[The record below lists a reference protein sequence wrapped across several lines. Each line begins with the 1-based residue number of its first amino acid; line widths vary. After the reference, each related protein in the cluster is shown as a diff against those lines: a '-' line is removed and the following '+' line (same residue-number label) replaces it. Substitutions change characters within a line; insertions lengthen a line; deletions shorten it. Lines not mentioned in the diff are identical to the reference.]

1 LTFLNPIALIGLL
14 AAGIPI
20 LLHIFNLR
28 KLKTI
33 EFSTLSFLKEL
44 QKTKIRRLKLRQLLL
59 LVLRTL
65 LVILIVFAFSRP
77 TLKGSLPG
85 GLAEQAK
92 TTAVI
97 VFDDSQSMT
106 ASDEQGELLHQAK
119 NAANAVLDLFKDGD
133 EVFLLKLSD
142 VQVEGSPEIPS
153 TRRGFPAIRSAINE
167 IKPSSVHRTIE
178 DALRFTSRLLAAS
191 QNFNKEVYL
200 ISDFQSGSLESK
212 THTVKTSEKLFT
224 QTTQFFLI
232 PLGKRELQNVSIES
246 IAIPSTIFEVNKPFT
261 VKAKLINHGTSNLQ
275 NHIVSI
281 YQDGSR
287 VGQKGIDI
295 LAGQS
300 VETEF
305 TLVPK
310 HPGFI
315 EGKMELED
323 DDLEFDNTRFFTVH
337 IPEELHVLLVGNTLD
352 LTYLHIAL
360 DTRLTDSSVSLKIN
374 QITYDRFSSSHL
386 NNTDVVILSNLHELT
401 HDQSFAL
408 KMFLQNGGGMIFFP
422 GAQTTSD
429 AFNTTIAVPLGIS
442 TVSTATDII
451 KSQLTNS
458 FIEFDKVDLHHPLFT
473 GMFEEAEVKQSA
485 GTSHRQRVL
494 ESPHINK
501 SFLFSPTSKS
511 QSIITLTNGYPF
523 LMEEQVGGGHVLL
536 FSVAAN
542 TEWSDLPLKGL
553 FVLLVHRS
561 LAYLVQESAME
572 HSLLVDEEAII
583 HLRTAIPLKLTITKP
598 GGMQIFINP
607 QQVAAERSIRFSDND
622 LPGFY
627 TIASDNL
634 ILDKFVV
641 NVDPDESNTTPSD
654 EKHRDNMF
662 RRIGIVNQS
671 IHKVNQMQ
679 EVQHIITESRLGTE
693 LWKQFLLAALLIA
706 IIEMFVARDNKRYHS
721 STVKQINNMKDSI

>member
-1 LTFLNPIALIGLL
+1 MTFLNPIALIGLL

-65 LVILIVFAFSRP
+65 LVILVVFAFSRP
-77 TLKGSLPG
+77 TMKGSLPG
-85 GLAEQAK
+85 GLADQAK

-106 ASDEQGELLHQAK
+106 ARDEQGELLHQAK
-119 NAANAVLDLFKDGD
+119 NAAIAITNLLKDGD

-142 VQVEGSPEIPS
+142 VPVEGTFEIPS
-153 TRRGFPAIRSAINE
+153 AQRNFPAIRSTINE

-178 DALRFTSRLLAAS
+178 DALRFTAHLLASS

-212 THTVKTSEKLFT
+212 THAVKTSEKLFA
-224 QTTQFFLI
+224 QTTQLFLI

-246 IAIPSTIFEVNKPFT
+246 IEIPSTIFEVNKPFT
-261 VKAKLINHGTSNLQ
+261 VKAKLTNHGTSNLQ
-275 NHIVSI
+275 NHVVSV

-295 LAGQS
+295 QAGQS

-315 EGKMELED
+315 EGKIELED

-337 IPEELHVLLVGNTLD
+337 IPEELHVLLVGNASD
-352 LTYLHIAL
+352 LTYLHITLA
-360 DTRLTDSSVSLKIN
+360 TRLADSSASLKIN
-374 QITYDRFSSSHL
+374 QITYDSFSSSKL
-386 NNTDVVILSNLHELT
+386 NNTDVVVLSNLHELT
-401 HDQSFAL
+401 YDQSLAL
-408 KMFLQNGGGMIFFP
+408 KIYLQNGGGMIFFP
-422 GAQTTSD
+422 GAQTTSN
-429 AFNTTIAVPLGIS
+429 AFNSAVAVPLGIS
-442 TVSTATDII
+442 TVTTSTDSLKMQSA
-451 KSQLTNS
+451 NS
-458 FIEFDKVDLHHPLFT
+458 FIEFDKVDLRHPLFT
-473 GMFEEAEVKQSA
+473 GMFEETEVRQSA
-485 GTSHRQRVL
+485 GTTHRQRVL
-494 ESPHINK
+494 ESPRISRSFHFVPTPK
-501 SFLFSPTSKS
+501 SR
-511 QSIITLTNGYPF
+511 SIITLTNGYTF

-553 FVLLVHRS
+553 FVPLVYRS
-561 LAYLVQESAME
+561 LAYLVQEATME
-572 HSLLVDEEAII
+572 HSLLVDEETTI
-583 HLRTAIPLKLTITKP
+583 HLRKAVPPKLTVTKP
-598 GGMQIFINP
+598 DGMQIFINP
-607 QQVAAERSIRFSDND
+607 QQVVAERSIRFSDNE
-622 LPGFY
+622 LPGLY
-627 TIASDNL
+627 TVASGDL

-641 NVDPDESNTTPSD
+641 NVDPDESNTMPSD
-654 EKHRDNMF
+654 EKHRDSMF
-662 RRIGIVNQS
+662 RRIGIADNS
-671 IHKVNQMQ
+671 IHIVNQMQ
-679 EVQHIITESRLGTE
+679 EVQRIITESRLGTE
-693 LWKQFLLAALLIA
+693 LWKQFLITALFIA
-706 IIEMFVARDNKRYHS
+706 IIEMLVARDNKRYHF
-721 STVKQINNMKDSI
+721 STAKQIK